1 MPRSPMTG
9 AAQYRKVDVQSNI
22 ETASPHKLIQ
32 MLLDG
37 ALSKIHLA
45 RALMEQRQIAAK
57 GEQIAWA
64 LSIIEG
70 LKGAL
75 DLEAGGEIAANLD
88 ALYDYVMR
96 RLLVANLDNDVTV
109 LDEVTRLLIDVRAGW
124 NGIGADPSETQLSQ

>member
-1 MPRSPMTG
+1 MTG

-37 ALSKIHLA
+37 ALGKIQLA
-45 RALMEQRQIAAK
+45 RSLMEQRQVAAK

-88 ALYDYVMR
+88 ALYDYMMR
-96 RLLVANLDNDVTV
+96 RLVLANLDNDPAI
-109 LDEVTRLLIDVRAGW
+109 LDEVTRLLGEVRAGW
-124 NGIGADPSETQLSQ
+124 NGICTDQGELPKSQ

>member
-1 MPRSPMTG
+1 MPRGALTG
-9 AAQYRKVDVQSNI
+9 ATQYRKVDVHSNI

-37 ALSKIHLA
+37 ALSKIQLA
-45 RALMEQRQIAAK
+45 RSLMQQRQTAAK

-75 DLEAGGEIAANLD
+75 DLAAGGEIAANLD
-88 ALYDYVMR
+88 ALYDYTMR
-96 RLLVANLDNDVTV
+96 RLVVANLDNDVTI
-109 LDEVTRLLIDVRAGW
+109 LDEVTRLLSEIRAGW
-124 NGIGADPSETQLSQ
+124 NGICLEQTDASVSR